1 MTITKVRLERDSY
14 RSWHRT
20 CVLQMYGNKVKGVRV
35 LEFDNFGRNELR
47 ARNHMMV
54 FDFNA
59 VRMKG
64 NGEYSFIHLY
74 LSLSIYPIIF

>member
-1 MTITKVRLERDSY
+1 MT
-14 RSWHRT
+14 
-20 CVLQMYGNKVKGVRV
+20 GVRV

-54 FDFNA
+54 FDFNV

-64 NGEYSFIHLY
+64 NSEYSFIHLY